1 MRRGHFTGVVFRMRG
16 GTFSFTN
23 FTGIYGGQTM
33 SKRKLLT
40 ILLLAFVTT
49 LMLACAVIFTACGN
63 NETPDDGHNTEQSGE
78 NPDDGNNPG
87 TNPGGEDDTPGTNPD
102 GNENPG
108 LDEPQDIAVTSIS
121 LNKTTLTMEIG
132 ESYTLVATVSPSN
145 ATDKSIIWSST
156 DSSVAAVSRGKVT
169 AKSEGAATIT
179 ATAHNGKMAICTV
192 TVNEPA
198 SEVVEVTSVSLNKTT
213 LTMEIGESETLIA
226 TVLPADAKDKTVV
239 WTSSAQNIATVDNG
253 TVRAVA
259 SGTALITATTVNGK
273 TASCNITVNAATPK
287 ITKVEGAEID
297 GTNIFMLVDFDV
309 TNVPLLGK
317 VSISA
322 GTWRL
327 YSDILGQ
334 NEIPTK
340 IAAGSNGK
348 LQNGENVFYIMLEN
362 ENGGL
367 AEVYTLTVYRS
378 YAVTVS
384 YYNHKNILV
393 YSDTAYTGYEY
404 ALNYDYTT
412 PGYTFN
418 NWTENGVAYQSRVL
432 WNKVSLYANMTAN
445 SYTVTLDANGGEVAE
460 ETQTVTY
467 DASYAFP
474 VLIRTGYTFLGWY
487 SGDILLTDTDDET
500 SSLWQYTDITSATA
514 KWQINQYTLTT
525 EGLSAAGTFTEGGT
539 YDYGTKLTLTASTA
553 NLGYDFLGWYE
564 GDTCL
569 TTENVYT
576 FNLPDK
582 DVVLTAKY
590 EVKTEMS
597 LFYFNSTQTE
607 CTITGIRNASFKE
620 IMVPNYVTEIK
631 KAAFGKCSSL
641 NSITLPFASISFFG
655 SIFGAETASKVSE
668 FIPKS
673 LKSVTITNGQRIG
686 DYSFYNCSGL
696 TSITIPDSVTS
707 IGSSAFYGC
716 SGLTS
721 VTIPDSVTSI
731 GQSAFSRC
739 SGLTNLT
746 IPDSV
751 TSIGYAAFSGC
762 SGLTN
767 LTIPDS
773 VTSIGDVAFSG
784 CSGLTNLTIPDSVT
798 SIGQSAFYGCSGLT
812 SVTIPDSV
820 TSIGQSAFSRC
831 SGLTNLTIPDSVTSI
846 GQSAFSRCSG
856 LTSVTIPDS
865 VTDIEDRAFED
876 CSKLTNLT
884 IPDSVTSIG
893 YAAFAGCSS
902 LASVT
907 IPDSVTSIGWSA
919 FSGCSSLT
927 SITIPDSVTSIGH
940 AAFSGCSGL
949 TNLTIPDSVTNI
961 GDSAFSGCSGLTN
974 LTIPDSVTSIGDAAF
989 SGCSGLTSI
998 AIPDSV
1004 TSIGSSA
1011 FSGCSGLTSIAI
1023 PDSVTSIGSSAFSG
1037 CSSLAS
1043 VTIPD
1048 SVTSIGDSAFENC
1061 SELTSVTIPESVKV
1075 IGKYAFKNCSGLT
1088 EIFYNAVSVNDLV
1101 KYDGKDRY
1109 GNDIYIHYDTFIN
1122 AGNNSIGITVVFG
1135 DNVQI
1140 IPACLFSVSN
1150 SRYRPNITSVTIRN
1164 SVTSIGIYAFN
1175 GCSGL
1180 TEVHITDLAAWC
1192 TIEFSNSSSNPLS
1205 YAHNLYLNDSLVTDL
1220 IIPDSVTSIGDYAF
1234 YNCSRLTSVII
1245 GNGVTSIGS
1254 HAFYNCSRLMSVT
1267 IPDSVTSIGDYAFY
1281 NCSKL
1286 TNVTI
1291 GNSVTS
1297 IEGNAFYGC
1306 SKLTNVRITDLS
1318 AWCKISFGD
1327 FDANPLYYA
1336 HNLYLNSTLVT
1347 DLVIPDGVTTI
1358 RSYAFYNCSGLTN
1371 LTIPDSVTSIGSYAF
1386 SNCSGLTSATI
1397 GNSVMSIGDYAF
1409 EGCSKL
1415 TSVTFENLNGW
1426 WLASISTSGSGWVK
1440 NRSLS
1445 SSSLSNPATAAN
1457 YLKSTYCNYYWKRS

>member
-1 MRRGHFTGVVFRMRG
+1 MR
-16 GTFSFTN
+16 
-23 FTGIYGGQTM
+23 
-33 SKRKLLT
+33 KRKFLAVVLT
-40 ILLLAFVTT
+40 VFVTA
-49 LMLACAVIFTACGN
+49 LMLGCALLFSACNSNSHVDTGSNTEQTGDGDGQQGGN
-63 NETPDDGHNTEQSGE
+63 HEEPDDGKGDTSV
-78 NPDDGNNPG
+78 PDL
-87 TNPGGEDDTPGTNPD
+87 DDTPETPPEEGE
-102 GNENPG
+102 GEQ
-108 LDEPQDIAVTSIS
+108 EVVVMSVA
-121 LNKTTLTMEIG
+121 LNKTSLALEIG
-132 ESYTLVATVSPSN
+132 ESETLSVTVLPNN
-145 ATDKSIIWSST
+145 ATDKSIIWVSS
-156 DSSVAAVSRGKVT
+156 DESVATVVNGRVT
-169 AKSEGAATIT
+169 AVGGGTTTIT
-179 ATAHNGKMAICTV
+179 ATTSNGKKATCSV

-198 SEVVEVTSVSLNKTT
+198 PEIIEVTSISLSQTSLT
-213 LTMEIGESETLIA
+213 LEIGESQTLTA
-226 TVLPADAKDKTVV
+226 TVLPSNATDKSVT
-239 WTSSAQNIATVDNG
+239 WTSSVQSVATVANG
-253 TVRAVA
+253 KVTAVG
-259 SGTALITATTVNGK
+259 SGTATITAATSNGK
-273 TASCNITVNAATPK
+273 KATCNVTVDAAVPAITQ
-287 ITKVEGAEID
+287 VEGATID
-297 GTNIFMLVDFDV
+297 GTEIFMLVDHTTDS
-309 TNVPLLGK
+309 VPLLNK
-317 VSISA
+317 VTVSS
-322 GTWRL
+322 GRWDL

-340 IAAGSNGK
+340 IAAGSS
-348 LQNGENVFYIMLEN
+348 GELNDGDNVFYIMLTE

-620 IMVPNYVTEIK
+620 ITVPNYVTEIK

-751 TSIGYAAFSGC
+751 TSIG
-762 SGLTN
+762 
-767 LTIPDS
+767 
-773 VTSIGDVAFSG
+773 
-784 CSGLTNLTIPDSVT
+784 
-798 SIGQSAFYGCSGLT
+798 
-812 SVTIPDSV
+812 
-820 TSIGQSAFSRC
+820 
-831 SGLTNLTIPDSVTSI
+831 
-846 GQSAFSRCSG
+846 
-856 LTSVTIPDS
+856 
-865 VTDIEDRAFED
+865 
-876 CSKLTNLT
+876 
-884 IPDSVTSIG
+884 
-893 YAAFAGCSS
+893 
-902 LASVT
+902 
-907 IPDSVTSIGWSA
+907 
-919 FSGCSSLT
+919 
-927 SITIPDSVTSIGH
+927 
-940 AAFSGCSGL
+940 
-949 TNLTIPDSVTNI
+949 
-961 GDSAFSGCSGLTN
+961 
-974 LTIPDSVTSIGDAAF
+974 
-989 SGCSGLTSI
+989 
-998 AIPDSV
+998 
-1004 TSIGSSA
+1004 
-1011 FSGCSGLTSIAI
+1011 
-1023 PDSVTSIGSSAFSG
+1023 
-1037 CSSLAS
+1037 
-1043 VTIPD
+1043 
-1048 SVTSIGDSAFENC
+1048 DSAFENC

-1109 GNDIYIHYDTFIN
+1109 GHDIYIHYDTFIN

-1140 IPACLFSVSN
+1140 IPACLFYVSN

-1220 IIPDSVTSIGDYAF
+1220 IIPDSVTSIGDSAF
-1234 YNCSRLTSVII
+1234 FGCSGLTSVII

-1267 IPDSVTSIGDYAFY
+1267 IPDSVM
-1281 NCSKL
+1281 
-1286 TNVTI
+1286 
-1291 GNSVTS
+1291 
-1297 IEGNAFYGC
+1297 
-1306 SKLTNVRITDLS
+1306 
-1318 AWCKISFGD
+1318 
-1327 FDANPLYYA
+1327 
-1336 HNLYLNSTLVT
+1336 
-1347 DLVIPDGVTTI
+1347 
-1358 RSYAFYNCSGLTN
+1358 
-1371 LTIPDSVTSIGSYAF
+1371 SIGSHAF
-1386 SNCSGLTSATI
+1386 SGCSG
-1397 GNSVMSIGDYAF
+1397 
-1409 EGCSKL
+1409 L
-1415 TSVTFENLNGW
+1415 TSVTFENPYGW
-1426 WLASISTSGSGWVK
+1426 WYSSSSTATSGTSI
-1440 NRSLS
+1440 S
-1445 SSSLSNPATAAN
+1445 SSSLANPSTAAT
-1457 YLKSTYCNYYWKRS
+1457 YLKSTYRYYFWKRS

>member
-348 LQNGENVFYIMLEN
+348 LQNGNNVFYIMLEN

-367 AEVYTLTVYRS
+367 AKVYTLTVYRS
-378 YAVTVS
+378 YAVTVN

-393 YSDTAYTGYEY
+393 YADTAYTGYEY

-418 NWTENGVAYQSRVL
+418 DWTENGVSYQPRVL
-432 WNKVSLYANMTAN
+432 WNKVSLYADMTAN

-487 SGDILLTDTDDET
+487 SGDILLADTDDET

-620 IMVPNYVTEIK
+620 ITVPNYVTEIK

-673 LKSVTITNGQRIG
+673 LKSVTITNGQSIG
-686 DYSFYNCSGL
+686 DDSFYNCSGL

-731 GQSAFSRC
+731 GNAAFYGCSGLTNLTIPDSVTSIGQSAFSGC

-751 TSIGYAAFSGC
+751 TSIGYAAFSRC

-798 SIGQSAFYGCSGLT
+798 SIGQSAFSG
-812 SVTIPDSV
+812 
-820 TSIGQSAFSRC
+820 C

-846 GQSAFSRCSG
+846 GY
-856 LTSVTIPDS
+856 V
-865 VTDIEDRAFED
+865 
-876 CSKLTNLT
+876 
-884 IPDSVTSIG
+884 
-893 YAAFAGCSS
+893 
-902 LASVT
+902 
-907 IPDSVTSIGWSA
+907 
-919 FSGCSSLT
+919 
-927 SITIPDSVTSIGH
+927 
-940 AAFSGCSGL
+940 AFSGCSGL
-949 TNLTIPDSVTNI
+949 TNLTIPDSVTSI
-961 GDSAFSGCSGLTN
+961 GSGAFSGCSGLTN
-974 LTIPDSVTSIGDAAF
+974 LTIPDSVTSIGDA
-989 SGCSGLTSI
+989 
-998 AIPDSV
+998 
-1004 TSIGSSA
+1004 A

-1109 GNDIYIHYDTFIN
+1109 GHDIYIHYDTFYN

-1140 IPACLFSVSN
+1140 IPACLFYVSN

-1164 SVTSIGIYAFN
+1164 SVTSIGIYAFS

-1220 IIPDSVTSIGDYAF
+1220 IIPDSVTSIGDSAF
-1234 YNCSRLTSVII
+1234 SSCSGLTSVTI
-1245 GNGVTSIGS
+1245 GN
-1254 HAFYNCSRLMSVT
+1254 
-1267 IPDSVTSIGDYAFY
+1267 SVTSIGESAFY
-1281 NCSKL
+1281 YCSGL

-1297 IEGNAFYGC
+1297 IGESAFYNC
-1306 SKLTNVRITDLS
+1306 SGLTSVRITDLS
-1318 AWCKISFGD
+1318 AWCKISFED

-1358 RSYAFYNCSGLTN
+1358 GSYAFYNCSRLTNLTIPDGVTTIRSYAFSNCSGLTN
-1371 LTIPDSVTSIGSYAF
+1371 LTIPDSVT
-1386 SNCSGLTSATI
+1386 TI
-1397 GNSVMSIGDYAF
+1397 RSYAF

-1426 WLASISTSGSGWVK
+1426 WLASISTSGSTLVK
-1440 NRSLS
+1440 KLSLS

-1457 YLKSTYCNYYWKRS
+1457 FLKSTYCNLYWKRS